1 MFVERVWFGE
11 AVTGQSRAELGI
23 AASPDESF
31 DLAAEDTI
39 ESVRASYRDA
49 IALSRTA
56 SAGLSGDVVFSG
68 NRRGSLTLRW
78 VLLHVLREL
87 AQHCGHADILRE
99 QLLARRNQ

>member
-1 MFVERVWFGE
+1 MSGL
-11 AVTGQSRAELGI
+11 GQLPR
-23 AASPDESF
+23 
-31 DLAAEDTI
+31 
-39 ESVRASYRDA
+39 RHR
-49 IALSRTA
+49 LSRTA